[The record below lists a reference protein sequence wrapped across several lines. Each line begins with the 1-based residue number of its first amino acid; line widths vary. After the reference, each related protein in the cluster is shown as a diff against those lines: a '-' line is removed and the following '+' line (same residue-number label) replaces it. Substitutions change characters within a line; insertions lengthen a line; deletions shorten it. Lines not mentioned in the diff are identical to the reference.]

1 MSAPA
6 VKDSSKHSGGR
17 TFFSILSGFLLLGAL
32 SATLIYTFFG
42 VVVPPDSIGVR
53 INYFSFGF
61 LDQGYSKNG
70 LSPGLHLRLPGVSDI
85 VLLPR
90 GFRFINLGGEFV
102 NGDLDLPVLQ
112 VQSSNGPRVNTGV
125 TLAVRF
131 FDNEVDSGP
140 KEITLEPP
148 VQGEPIPLPK
158 QQSIAHGGPE
168 NMITFFGADPIE
180 QLTKIT
186 RIARN
191 ELGKSLSELSS
202 SDFYNP
208 VLRETQTLRAH
219 QAINRTVNPYGV
231 EVAATLIR
239 RYTYEKEEIDN
250 QIFAKN
256 LQTQT
261 AKLRIAQT
269 KLAEVTAKIEKTKE
283 SWNQKIQEKNV
294 EAEAYLLRKKA
305 SARFNEETKAAEG
318 EREYQTKL
326 AEITLQKNKLLSE
339 MPGADVYI
347 ARTMVPM
354 IKTLG
359 GGVVSNVDPY
369 DVDGWAKKLVG
380 MSRAREGS
388 Q

>member
-1 MSAPA
+1 M
-6 VKDSSKHSGGR
+6 
-17 TFFSILSGFLLLGAL
+17 FSILTGLLFFGAIC
-32 SATLIYTFFG
+32 ATLVYTFFG

-53 INYFSFGF
+53 INYFSLGF
-61 LDQGYSKNG
+61 LDQGYSKDG
-70 LSPGLHLRLPGVSDI
+70 LTPGLHLRFPGVSDI

-90 GFRFINLGGEFV
+90 GFRFINLGKEFV
-102 NGDLDLPVLQ
+102 EGDLELPPLQ

-131 FDNEVDSGP
+131 FSDEVQGGP
-140 KEITLEPP
+140 KEIALEEVPD
-148 VQGEPIPLPK
+148 GEPVPLPK
-158 QQSIAHGGPE
+158 HQIVAHGGPE
-168 NMITFFGADPIE
+168 NMITFFGADPVE

-208 VLRETQTLRAH
+208 ERRERETLKAH
-219 QAINRTVNPYGV
+219 QAINRTINPYGV
-231 EVAATLIR
+231 ELAATLIR

-269 KLAEVTAKIEKTKE
+269 KFAEVTAKIEKTKE
-283 SWNQKIQEKNV
+283 AWNQKVQEKNV
-294 EAEAYLLRKKA
+294 EAEAYLLRKQ
-305 SARFNEETKAAEG
+305 SEARFNEETKIAEG
-318 EREYQTKL
+318 EQVYQSKL

-339 MPGADVYI
+339 MPGADIYI
-347 ARTMVPM
+347 ARSMVPM
-354 IKTLG
+354 IKTLS

-369 DVDGWAKKLVG
+369 DVDSWAKKLVG
-380 MSRAREGS
+380 MSRGREGS